1 MKIKF
6 GVYPNPPAPGSEETA
21 TQLHGRVISKGTF
34 RLSDLCDDLLELG
47 VNSAQIKAVLDATG
61 RFIRRSLT
69 DGYHVELDGIG
80 TFSLSLR
87 SQYIEEEKVEIA
99 ADGEETIKKEGITR
113 LTVDRI
119 NFKTNKRLL
128 KQINQNMALMEI
140 TPDQPTPGIVYRKQR
155 LLKHLQ
161 KNGFISIRKY
171 AEITNCSRYQS
182 NKDLPAFEQEGL
194 IIRKGNKT
202 HQVYVLAERNGMEE
216 IT

>member
-6 GVYPNPPAPGSEETA
+6 GVYPNPPAPGSEET
-21 TQLHGRVISKGTF
+21 TIQLHGRVISKGTF

-69 DGYHVELDGIG
+69 DGYNVELDGIG

-87 SQYIEEEKVEIA
+87 SQQIVKEKVEVA
-99 ADGEETIKKEGITR
+99 EDGEETVEKENFTR

-128 KQINQNMALMEI
+128 KQINQNMALMEV
-140 TPDQPTPGIVYRKQR
+140 TPDQPTPGIAYRKQR

-194 IIRKGNKT
+194 ITRKGNKT
-202 HQVYVLAERNGMEE
+202 HQVYVLAEGGMK
-216 IT
+216 